1 MINQRASEEWKS
13 LHFEEKQ
20 ILHRINK
27 INRKLL
33 NKTSKTL
40 GDKLAL
46 EALRRRL
53 SRIREKKLTIIKRYF
68 G

>member
-33 NKTSKTL
+33 NKSSKTL

>member
-1 MINQRASEEWKS
+1 MIKQRASEEWKS

-33 NKTSKTL
+33 NKSSKTL